1 MKKIYSIFA
10 LLLLAITS
18 LTAAAATSKVTFI
31 TEPGAY
37 ALLKVFDQNI
47 NDYKVVKTFPAGTST
62 TLDLTNGLGYYVC
75 AGGNHI
81 LAGVWPEG
89 NGSDTCPIPYI
100 KEDGALGSYAMIYI
114 QPGMIAESYIIAT
127 EGTDIPP
134 TPDPNEGYT
143 NFVLEPGS
151 AAYLR
156 HWSMWDADGKLLED
170 MMTDLTFVT
179 GDNLFELQKDITYY
193 ITPAIGETFELVVDA
208 EGVPQTISS
217 PDDLIPSTQYVAIP
231 AGKASSKYTIRT
243 TNNQQRPI
251 EKGTRFTLAEGSHAS
266 IYTAENDNLKLVSQ
280 LAEGDNFIELDIE
293 ANPYFI
299 VPDPGYELA
308 RVETADKTTIIPEV
322 NTEFF
327 PTNYVDVNEN
337 LSTAYYIETRE
348 AAGIETITSTTNSA
362 VTFYDLN
369 GRRAINLIPGNLYVR
384 IAGGV
389 ATKVLVK

>member
-10 LLLLAITS
+10 LLLIAITS
-18 LTAAAATSKVTFI
+18 LTAAAETTKVTFI

-37 ALLKVFDQNI
+37 ALLKVYDQTI
-47 NDYKVVKTFPAGTST
+47 NDYKVVKTFPSGAST

-89 NGSDTCPIPYI
+89 NGSATCPIPYI
-100 KEDGALGSYAMIYI
+100 KEDAALGSYAMIYV
-114 QPGMIAESYIIAT
+114 QTGYVAESYVIAT

-134 TPDPNEGYT
+134 TPDPNEGLT
-143 NFVLEPGS
+143 NFVLERGS

-156 HWSMWDADGKLLED
+156 HYEMWGPDGKLLED
-170 MMTDLTFVT
+170 MVTDLTFET
-179 GDNLFELQKDITYY
+179 GDNLIELKKDVTYY

-217 PDDLIPSTQYVAIP
+217 PDDLISTQYVAIP
-231 AGKASSKYTIRT
+231 AGKASKKYTIRT
-243 TNNQQRPI
+243 TNNRERPV
-251 EKGTRFTLAEGSHAS
+251 GTLFTLAAGSHAS
-266 IYTAENDNLKLVSQ
+266 IYTAENDDLKLVST
-280 LAEGDNFIELDIE
+280 LAEGDNTIELNIE

-308 RVETADKTTIIPEV
+308 RVETADKVSIIPEV

-327 PTNYVDVNEN
+327 PTNYVDINEN

-348 AAGIETITSTTNSA
+348 AAGIESITTITDSA
-362 VTFYDLN
+362 VTYYDLN
-369 GRRAINLIPGNLYVR
+369 GRRAINLLPGSLYVR